1 MPEIATPNLPSAD
14 FDRTETFY
22 GALGFQRSYRDKGW
36 MILKRGALIIEF
48 FPMDID
54 PKESW
59 FSVCFRTTELDA
71 MHSEF
76 SAAPFDDAQRAG
88 LRLSEIRTEPH
99 GIRLFYMSD
108 PDGSLIR
115 CIDEAYQPDNSPE

>member
-1 MPEIATPNLPSAD
+1 MPEIATPNLPSSD
-14 FDRTETFY
+14 FDRTEAFY
-22 GALGFQRSYRDKGW
+22 GALGFKRNYRDTGW
-36 MILKRGALIIEF
+36 MILKRGALVVEF

-59 FSVCFRTTELDA
+59 FSVCFRTTELDTLFA
-71 MHSEF
+71 EF
-76 SAAPFDDAQRAG
+76 LSAPLSLEDRTG
-88 LRLSEIRTEPH
+88 LRLSEIKTEPH

-115 CIDEAYQPDNSPE
+115 CIDESYQP